1 MSKVNTS
8 QNDESEKI
16 TPDACCFT
24 TKKPFSRRSIRYN
37 CIALINYLILAFY
50 TILMV
55 GSVVAEC
62 YFYNSNYSKFYQLLP
77 VAISLFIIEI
87 VVIPASIISCCI
99 KKTIWPVIIINIIYI
114 IIQIILTIAILAN

>member
-1 MSKVNTS
+1 MSKVSTS
-8 QNDESEKI
+8 QNDYEKI
-16 TPDACCFT
+16 TPDTCCFT

-37 CIALINYLILAFY
+37 CFALINYLILAFY

-62 YFYNSNYSKFYQLLP
+62 YFYKNDYSKLYQLLP

-99 KKTIWPVIIINIIYI
+99 KKTIWPVIIINIVYI
-114 IIQIILTIAILAN
+114 VIQIILILAILTN